1 MMMMNSGY
9 TPRILVADDDPIV
22 QQFVSSILVEN
33 RYEVF
38 TASDGRQ
45 ALEMVHELKPD
56 LVILD
61 LIMPYRDGY
70 EVLRL
75 LREKNETRKIPVIIL
90 SAKSR
95 EEDIIRGLEA
105 GAEDFMVKP
114 FNALEL
120 VARARKILARTLKVG
135 MQWTHIS

>member
-1 MMMMNSGY
+1 MMKSGY

-22 QQFVSSILVEN
+22 QQFVSSILVDIG
-33 RYEVF
+33 YEVF

-45 ALEMVHELKPD
+45 ALDMIREIKPD

-75 LREKNETRKIPVIIL
+75 LNEKDETKNVPVIVL

-105 GAEDFMVKP
+105 GAEDFMTKP

-120 VARARKILARTLKVG
+120 VARARKVLDRTLKAET
-135 MQWTHIS
+135 QWTHTF

>member
-1 MMMMNSGY
+1 MMKSGY
-9 TPRILVADDDPIV
+9 TPRILVADDDTIV
-22 QQFVSSILVEN
+22 QQFVSSILMEN
-33 RYEVF
+33 GYEVF

-45 ALEMVHELKPD
+45 ALDMVREIKPD

-75 LREKNETRKIPVIIL
+75 LQEKDETRSVPVIIL

-105 GAEDFMVKP
+105 GAEDFMIKP

-120 VARARKILARTLKVG
+120 VARARKVLARTLKAG
-135 MQWTHIS
+135 MQWTRTS

>member
-1 MMMMNSGY
+1 MSEY
-9 TPRILVADDDPIV
+9 TPKILVADDDPIV
-22 QQFVSSILVEN
+22 QHFVSSILVEN
-33 RYEVF
+33 EYEVF

-45 ALEMVHELKPD
+45 ALDLARELHPD
-56 LVILD
+56 LMILD

-75 LREKNETRKIPVIIL
+75 LQEKDETKDIPVIIL

-105 GAEDFMVKP
+105 GAEDFMIKP

-120 VARARKILARTLKVG
+120 VARARKVLSRTLSAESK
-135 MQWTHIS
+135 WTRTS

>member
-1 MMMMNSGY
+1 MNDGA

-22 QQFVSSILVEN
+22 QQFVASMMKEHEF
-33 RYEVF
+33 EVF
-38 TASDGRQ
+38 TASDGRE
-45 ALEMVHELKPD
+45 ALDMARDLKPD

-75 LREKNETRKIPVIIL
+75 LQESENTQGIPVLIL

-95 EEDIIRGLEA
+95 EEDIVRGLDA
-105 GAEDFMVKP
+105 GADDFMTKP

-120 VARARKILARTLKVG
+120 MSRARKILARSMNGNGRRV
-135 MQWTHIS
+135 WTPTS

>member
-1 MMMMNSGY
+1 MRNNDY
-9 TPRILVADDDPIV
+9 RPRVLVADDDPIV

-33 RYEVF
+33 RFDVF

-45 ALEMVHELKPD
+45 ALDMVRELRPD

-75 LREKNETRKIPVIIL
+75 LQEKEETRKIPVIIL

-105 GAEDFMVKP
+105 GAEDFMIKP

-120 VARARKILARTLKVG
+120 VARARKILARTMDVR
-135 MQWTHIS
+135 MQWTRTC

>member
-1 MMMMNSGY
+1 MMKSGY

-22 QQFVSSILVEN
+22 QQFVSSILMEN
-33 RYEVF
+33 GYEVF

-45 ALEMVHELKPD
+45 ALDMVREIKPD

-75 LREKNETRKIPVIIL
+75 LQEKDETKVPVIIL

-105 GAEDFMVKP
+105 GAEDFMIKP

-120 VARARKILARTLKVG
+120 VARARKVLARTLNVG
-135 MQWTHIS
+135 MQWTHTS

>member
-1 MMMMNSGY
+1 MMKSFY
-9 TPRILVADDDPIV
+9 TPRILVADDDLIV
-22 QQFVSSILVEN
+22 QQFVSSILVQN
-33 RYEVF
+33 HYEVF

-45 ALEMVHELKPD
+45 ALDAIHELKPD

-75 LREKNETRKIPVIIL
+75 LREKKETRKIPVIIL

-95 EEDIIRGLEA
+95 EEDVIRGLEA

-120 VARARKILARTLKVG
+120 VARARKILARTLNME

>member
-1 MMMMNSGY
+1 MAK
-9 TPRILVADDDPIV
+9 ILAADDDPIV
-22 QQFVSSILVEN
+22 QQFVSSILMEN
-33 RYEVF
+33 GFEVF

-45 ALEMVHELKPD
+45 ALDMIRELKPD

-75 LREKNETRKIPVIIL
+75 LLEQDETKKIPVIIL

-105 GAEDFMVKP
+105 GAEDFMTKP

-120 VARARKILARTLKVG
+120 VARTRKILARTLDVR
-135 MQWTHIS
+135 MQWTPTS

>member
-1 MMMMNSGY
+1 MMQSDY
-9 TPRILVADDDPIV
+9 KARILVVDDDPIV

-33 RYEVF
+33 RFEVF

-45 ALEMVHELKPD
+45 GLDMVRQLMPD

-75 LREKNETRKIPVIIL
+75 LQEKEETRKIPVIIL

-105 GAEDFMVKP
+105 GAEDFIIKP

-120 VARARKILARTLKVG
+120 VARARKILARTLDVG
-135 MQWTHIS
+135 MQWTHTS

>member
-1 MMMMNSGY
+1 MTNNGY
-9 TPRILVADDDPIV
+9 IPRILVADDDPIV

-38 TASDGRQ
+38 TASDGRE
-45 ALEMVHELKPD
+45 ALDLARELRPD
-56 LVILD
+56 LVVLD

-75 LREKNETRKIPVIIL
+75 MQEKPETSKIPVIIL

-105 GAEDFMVKP
+105 GAEDFMIKP

-120 VARARKILARTLKVG
+120 VARARKILARTLKQE
-135 MQWTHIS
+135 MQWTPTS

>member
-1 MMMMNSGY
+1 MKNGY
-9 TPRILVADDDPIV
+9 VPKILVADDDPIV
-22 QQFVSSILVEN
+22 QQFVSSILIEN
-33 RYEVF
+33 EYEVF

-45 ALEMVHELKPD
+45 ALDLARELHPD
-56 LVILD
+56 LMILD

-75 LREKNETRKIPVIIL
+75 MQEKDQTKNIPVIIL

-105 GAEDFMVKP
+105 GAEDFMIKP

-120 VARARKILARTLKVG
+120 VARARKVLSRTLNVENK
-135 MQWTHIS
+135 WTRTS

>member
-1 MMMMNSGY
+1 MMNNGY

-33 RYEVF
+33 RFEVF

-45 ALEMVHELKPD
+45 ALDRIRQLKPD

-75 LREKNETRKIPVIIL
+75 LREKEETRNIPVIIL

-105 GAEDFMVKP
+105 GAEDFVIKP

-120 VARARKILARTLKVG
+120 VARARKILARTLNRE